1 MPIHTEF
8 VKITQT
14 DTTHTHTHTKADVW
28 HVNIQKQIDQQTDRQ
43 THIRT
48 NRRYRKSHRQV
59 DRYTR
64 ARDINTDEC
73 TYKVQRHTDND
84 TDVGT

>member
-1 MPIHTEF
+1 MACKHTE
-8 VKITQT
+8 T
-14 DTTHTHTHTKADVW
+14 DRP
-28 HVNIQKQIDQQTDRQ
+28 TDRQ

-64 ARDINTDEC
+64 ARDIYTDEC